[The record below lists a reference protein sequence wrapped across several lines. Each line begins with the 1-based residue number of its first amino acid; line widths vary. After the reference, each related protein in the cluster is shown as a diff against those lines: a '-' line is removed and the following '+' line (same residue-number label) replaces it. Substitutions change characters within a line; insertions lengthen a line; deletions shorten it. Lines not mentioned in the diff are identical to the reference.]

1 MSILLSISIVMLA
14 LLAVWTF
21 IVAAAN
27 AETKLEWA
35 FIIIFVTAFIVL
47 LVIAAAGGAYVR

>member
-1 MSILLSISIVMLA
+1 MWIISIIMLA
-14 LLAVWTF
+14 VLAVWTF

-47 LVIAAAGGAYVR
+47 LAIAVAGGVYGG